1 VIFARRRD
9 VPLDRDASARFL
21 PWLIGF
27 MVYLAALALA
37 AALAVA
43 DVTARWESGLAGR
56 LTVQVPP
63 APADA
68 GQAERAA
75 RIDQVLAAL
84 RGTRGVV
91 AAEQLGPERMSE
103 LLAPWLGEDAAKG
116 SELPLPSLIAVTLDP
131 DKPPPLRVLRSA
143 LAPTVPGVRVD
154 DHQRTVGRL
163 LEVARSVQ
171 LLAGLVLALVGAAA
185 VVTVVFV
192 TRTGLAI
199 HRNVI
204 ELLHLIGA
212 YDTYIAR
219 QFQRHA
225 LRLGLA
231 GGALGLLLALV
242 TLGLLW
248 QALGPMPGGGA
259 LLPELRPD
267 WRHAAGLAALPLAA
281 GLVAMLTARWTVL
294 RTLARFS

>member
-1 VIFARRRD
+1 
-9 VPLDRDASARFL
+9 
-21 PWLIGF
+21 
-27 MVYLAALALA
+27 
-37 AALAVA
+37 
-43 DVTARWESGLAGR
+43 
-56 LTVQVPP
+56 
-63 APADA
+63 
-68 GQAERAA
+68 
-75 RIDQVLAAL
+75 
-84 RGTRGVV
+84 
-91 AAEQLGPERMSE
+91 
-103 LLAPWLGEDAAKG
+103 
-116 SELPLPSLIAVTLDP
+116 
-131 DKPPPLRVLRSA
+131 
-143 LAPTVPGVRVD
+143 
-154 DHQRTVGRL
+154 L
-163 LEVARSVQ
+163 LEVVRSVQ